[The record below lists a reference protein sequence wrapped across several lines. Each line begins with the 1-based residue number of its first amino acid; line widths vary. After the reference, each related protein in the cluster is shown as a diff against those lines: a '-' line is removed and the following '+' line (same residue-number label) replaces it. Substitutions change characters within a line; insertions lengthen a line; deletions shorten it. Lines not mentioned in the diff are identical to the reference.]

1 MAFKKLNETKQ
12 TVGYNDLCMITYVL
26 VHCEKINH
34 NRGEGGGG
42 RVKMMHQVRI
52 WSEIYILHITARW
65 SENY

>member
-12 TVGYNDLCMITYVL
+12 TVGYNDVCMITYVL

-52 WSEIYILHITARW
+52 WS
-65 SENY
+65 